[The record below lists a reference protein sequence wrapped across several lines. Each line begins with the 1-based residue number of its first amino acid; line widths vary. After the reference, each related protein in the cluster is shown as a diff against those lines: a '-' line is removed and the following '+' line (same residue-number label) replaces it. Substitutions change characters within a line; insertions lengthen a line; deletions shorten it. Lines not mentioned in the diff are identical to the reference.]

1 MERVCGLV
9 AALALSAASPC
20 AAQQAAA
27 AAPVDQTA
35 ATTDT
40 ALAFGASENRMT
52 VPVLIG
58 ARGPWGFV
66 IDTGAERTVVS
77 RELAGQLGLQPGPT
91 IRLIAMAGRSAVP
104 TVIVPALSVSTVAAS
119 TITAP
124 ALEQRNLGAAGML
137 GIDALKGHRIDID
150 FPRSSM
156 IVKPSRRR
164 YVTAGNHGD
173 EVVVVAKSQFGQLI
187 VTDASWR
194 GKRIAVVI
202 DTGSTLSVG
211 NPALLAL
218 MAGRA
223 RKVGQTSAISVTG
236 ATLIADL
243 HVVDDLAIGGIG
255 LNQVPV
261 AFADAPPFHRFGLS
275 RRPALMLGM
284 DILRLFRRVRID
296 FANRDIQFTLPPGT
310 GIRMGP
316 SGA

>member
-52 VPVLIG
+52 VPGLIG